1 MTIDTLS
8 FQRTT
13 DTLSLFQQGQ
23 LGGSSQS
30 TIKADSDS
38 LQLAQIHSAQEVI
51 SGFEGTPIP
60 YSPRT
65 DDAIAL
71 TLLACF
77 FLSCRRTAV
86 SFGTGGETGR
96 LGRPSHLVGVQ
107 LFLIVLQRLT
117 CVIFLCL

>member
-51 SGFEGTPIP
+51 SGSRELLSPILP
-60 YSPRT
+60 
-65 DDAIAL
+65 
-71 TLLACF
+71 
-77 FLSCRRTAV
+77 
-86 SFGTGGETGR
+86 
-96 LGRPSHLVGVQ
+96 VQ
-107 LFLIVLQRLT
+107 MMP
-117 CVIFLCL
+117 

>member
-51 SGFEGTPIP
+51 SGFGELLSPILP
-60 YSPRT
+60 
-65 DDAIAL
+65 
-71 TLLACF
+71 
-77 FLSCRRTAV
+77 
-86 SFGTGGETGR
+86 
-96 LGRPSHLVGVQ
+96 VQ
-107 LFLIVLQRLT
+107 MMP
-117 CVIFLCL
+117 

>member
-60 YSPRT
+60 YSPRSRCST
-65 DDAIAL
+65 KSF
-71 TLLACF
+71 TCWERNF
-77 FLSCRRTAV
+77 FPRAKAMEERKKQASKV
-86 SFGTGGETGR
+86 SAMASSVRGE
-96 LGRPSHLVGVQ
+96 
-107 LFLIVLQRLT
+107 
-117 CVIFLCL
+117 